1 MTIVIGWTRKTKRG
15 AEELLMVSD
24 SRLNGGGNLDTVPK
38 LFLLPRTDCVIGMSG
53 NTLISYPL
61 LTQLSQSIN
70 FYNPLRDRVI
80 DYLPLRTH
88 LVRVMNELFKDYD
101 TYIDD
106 LRKPDSCFLLGGYSW
121 FKKEFCLD
129 KIFFNRGRKKFD
141 HRPAMVRGDGFKL
154 QAIGDW
160 SYTAE
165 SLLNSKIRSNKIK
178 SLHMEPFEVVRDLL
192 RSAKSHFTIGGAP
205 QLVSVSQHMNSN
217 YTGVYWPS
225 KAAGSVFLGGRE
237 ILPFESFEN
246 WVLDP
251 DALSKHHK
259 YYPSSP

>member
-1 MTIVIGWTRKTKRG
+1 MTIVVGWTRKTRKG

-70 FYNPLRDRVI
+70 FHHPLRDRVI
-80 DYLPLRTH
+80 DYIPLRTH
-88 LVRVMNELFKDYD
+88 LLKVMNELFKAYD
-101 TYIDD
+101 TYDDD
-106 LRKPDSCFLLGGYSW
+106 LKKPDSSFLLGGYSW
-121 FKKEFCLD
+121 FRKEFCLD
-129 KIFFNRGRKKFD
+129 RIFFNRGLKKFD
-141 HRPAMVRGDGFKL
+141 HLSARSRGNGFKL

-160 SYTAE
+160 AGKVE
-165 SLLNSKIRSNKIK
+165 SSLNQKIRSEKITA
-178 SLHMEPFEVVRDLL
+178 LHMEPFETVRDLL
-192 RSAKSHFTIGGAP
+192 RASRKSYTIGGAP

-217 YTGVYWPS
+217 YTGVYWPTR
-225 KAAGSVFLGGRE
+225 GSGNVYLGGRQV
-237 ILPFESFEN
+237 LPFESVEN

-251 DALSKHHK
+251 DSLTKHHA
-259 YYPSSP
+259 YYPGG